1 MEQLADRGN
10 GNYNYID
17 TLAEARRVLVG
28 QMAGTLFTIARDV
41 KIQLEFN
48 PAFVQSYRLI
58 GYENRVLA
66 KNDFDDD
73 KKDAG
78 ELGAGHTVTALYEI
92 VPATRENAGRRDGGG
107 QYVSVSVNS
116 GAYASEDLLTLR
128 LRYKP
133 PESDE
138 STLIE
143 QRLRSTERR
152 FADASENLR
161 FSAAVAA
168 FGMLLR
174 ESQFRGDV
182 TCDAIVEMAEGA
194 MGEDESGHRKE
205 FVELV
210 RTARGLADR

>member
-1 MEQLADRGN
+1 MEQLADKGN

-17 TLAEARRVLVG
+17 SIDEARRVLVG
-28 QMAGTLFTIARDV
+28 QMAGTLFAIAKDV

-48 PAFVQSYRLI
+48 PAYVQSYRLI

-66 KNDFDDD
+66 RKDFDDD

-78 ELGAGHTVTALYEI
+78 ELGSGHSVTALYEI
-92 VPATRENAGRRDGGG
+92 VLARHEVVGRHVRGR
-107 QYVSVSVNS
+107 YVNVSVNPVAYES
-116 GAYASEDLLTLR
+116 GELFTLR
-128 LRYKP
+128 MRYKLP
-133 PESDE
+133 DCET

-143 QRLRSTERR
+143 RTVRGRDTRLG
-152 FADASENLR
+152 DASDNLR

-174 ESQFRGDV
+174 DSEHRGAASFRDVQDMAQSALGD
-182 TCDAIVEMAEGA
+182 
-194 MGEDESGHRKE
+194 DETGYRKE

-210 RTARGLADR
+210 RTAGELARQ